1 MKKVILFL
9 ACLLFVPCVFSQ
21 HLEKQVEKTLRG
33 AVVSATTEKV
43 NNLRVAIIKNTHEF
57 RRFVANLDPNSN
69 YFNPHFVFQSMINI
83 MDPYMEL
90 YSLNREAI
98 PTEEVNKSFSF
109 KGGQAFT
116 IVTYIEEQ
124 GCTLPLSEQAVF
136 NEFKK
141 ALQEVNNTKFSSIM
155 RMEEEP
161 LFIEATPKAKE
172 LVQAV
177 MSLMQ
182 FIHEDWK
189 TIPVFDEM
197 TMRTMYYD
205 AERIMAL
212 HLQLK
217 EQDFPLANV
226 LRKYVAVPVKTGY
239 GTATLSAILFNH
251 AVEMFPG
258 NSSSQSQAETYAKWL
273 ASIK

>member
-57 RRFVANLDPNSN
+57 RHFVANLDPNSN

-109 KGGQAFT
+109 KSYLENLINSLFKVSFP
-116 IVTYIEEQ
+116 I
-124 GCTLPLSEQAVF
+124 AV
-136 NEFKK
+136 
-141 ALQEVNNTKFSSIM
+141 NTFFIKFS
-155 RMEEEP
+155 P
-161 LFIEATPKAKE
+161 
-172 LVQAV
+172 
-177 MSLMQ
+177 
-182 FIHEDWK
+182 
-189 TIPVFDEM
+189 
-197 TMRTMYYD
+197 
-205 AERIMAL
+205 
-212 HLQLK
+212 
-217 EQDFPLANV
+217 
-226 LRKYVAVPVKTGY
+226 
-239 GTATLSAILFNH
+239 
-251 AVEMFPG
+251 
-258 NSSSQSQAETYAKWL
+258 
-273 ASIK
+273 